1 MQKLLRPFY
10 SLPYITA
17 VKARLPEKATK
28 LAVTVLIFNLKDA
41 VQLIEEDMQV
51 WEMTKIA

>member
-10 SLPYITA
+10 SLPYTTA
-17 VKARLPEKATK
+17 AKARLPEKAAK

>member
-10 SLPYITA
+10 SLPYITVA
-17 VKARLPEKATK
+17 KARLPEKATTP
-28 LAVTVLIFNLKDA
+28 AVTVLIFNLKDA

-51 WEMTKIA
+51 WAMTKIA